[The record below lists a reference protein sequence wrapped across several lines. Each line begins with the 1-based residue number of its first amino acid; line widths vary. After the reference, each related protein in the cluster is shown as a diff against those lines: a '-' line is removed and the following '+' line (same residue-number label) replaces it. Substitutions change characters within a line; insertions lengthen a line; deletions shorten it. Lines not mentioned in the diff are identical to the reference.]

1 MSHPAK
7 LTLRLDSGLIEHAKD
22 FAQRQDRSLSQLVA
36 DYFARLTA
44 QEAAHVKTKPDAPEP
59 GTSASLGPITSAL
72 RGGLAVSGTQG
83 KTVASASGREDY
95 RAYLEEKFR

>member
-1 MSHPAK
+1 MTQPIK
-7 LTLRLDSGLIEHAKD
+7 LTLRLDSALIEHAKD

-44 QEAAHVKTKPDAPEP
+44 QEAAQVKTKPDTPKP
-59 GTSASLGPITSAL
+59 GASASLGPITSAL
-72 RGGLAVSGTQG
+72 RGALTASNGPGKPPEGTP
-83 KTVASASGREDY
+83 GREDY